1 MKKVYVILVS
11 FFLFITYVKADS
23 VIMTL
28 DGPEQIDLGNTF
40 DVDLTLSG
48 SNIWGFIGKL
58 TYDNNKLELIEYS
71 GYNNFDITVGTR
83 IVADSD
89 TAHNNLF
96 KIATLKFKAK
106 DNFKS
111 GQSTTITINEAN
123 GVTDSELIN
132 ASQVSLTIQMSGELE
147 EMLGDVDNNGQISLN
162 DIIALL
168 KIYLNNGDYV
178 STGDMDSNGKIGLN
192 DIIQLL
198 RLYLIS

>member
-1 MKKVYVILVS
+1 MKKVYIILLS

-23 VIMTL
+23 VVMTL
-28 DGPEQIDLGNTF
+28 NGPEQIDLGDTF

-58 TYDNNKLELIEYS
+58 TYDDSKLELTEYS

-89 TAHNNLF
+89 TAHNNSF

-111 GQSTTITINEAN
+111 GQSTTITINEAK

-132 ASQVSLTIQMSGELE
+132 VDQVSYIIKMSGELE
-147 EMLGDVDNNGQISLN
+147 EILGDVNHDGQIGLN
-162 DIIALL
+162 DIIGLL

-178 STGDMDSNGKIGLN
+178 STGDMDSNGKISLN